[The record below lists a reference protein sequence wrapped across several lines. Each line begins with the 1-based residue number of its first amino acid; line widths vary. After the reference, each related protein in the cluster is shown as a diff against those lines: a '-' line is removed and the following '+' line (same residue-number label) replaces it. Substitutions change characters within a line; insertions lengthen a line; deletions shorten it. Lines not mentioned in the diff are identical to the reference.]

1 LHHVTSAVQGLQVLG
16 ILSILCYT
24 WTASAD
30 RRAING
36 GGAWVGSSSTS
47 SADDEIHEPPEGYY
61 AFIESPNAE
70 PPRVRRPPY
79 QHTNARCPGI
89 GQLHPHASLDNLCG
103 DLNLGIIPRNPMDQ
117 NVMGSSYPFAI
128 IKNKTL
134 EFFSKTLPILKED
147 DTLPKVAKYQQTA
160 KNSTSSFYY
169 KDTRLNSIHHRM
181 KREESTTLISE
192 KESPV
197 DNQRE
202 ANDKKVIEQEEKG
215 VTHSSPQSMRQSR
228 KFCDNGGGVIC
239 MLYKAF
245 RGEPLASGMGERK
258 DEEQNHG
265 NTAQYRRG
273 EVGDVGGNSI
283 GRIPSGGSHGPPP
296 PTPCP
301 SKAEY
306 ATPVFARN
314 YQGVWRYVVQIPYEG
329 YFTQTLEVTRCL
341 QSRCHYMEGSCMAS
355 PRWVSLL
362 VAEIFYPDSVF
373 PSIESINGGGKPPR
387 RHRPALL
394 STERPPPSVHEFQDY
409 QQYLHKRAGEAAK
422 EEYHNHNHHPQARST
437 NENEKDSS
445 DITEREAKASGAS
458 GYCDGKDEMGCF
470 QVRLYY
476 DWFLIPGSC
485 KCWRPDYFSRYANRK
500 V

>member
-1 LHHVTSAVQGLQVLG
+1 MPSRRSRALQVL
-16 ILSILCYT
+16 IVLSTVCYALT
-24 WTASAD
+24 TSSNS
-30 RRAING
+30 RAING
-36 GGAWVGSSSTS
+36 GGVWVGSTSTS
-47 SADDEIHEPPEGYY
+47 SAADDIHEPPEGYY
-61 AFIESPNAE
+61 AFIESANAE

-103 DLNLGIIPRNPMDQ
+103 DLNQGIIPRNPMDQ

-147 DTLPKVAKYQQTA
+147 DTLPKVAKYHQTK

-169 KDTRLNSIHHRM
+169 KDTRMNSLHHRM
-181 KREESTTLISE
+181 KREGSSSSILGQESLGIEMTKPSE
-192 KESPV
+192 HETYV
-197 DNQRE
+197 NQSLP
-202 ANDKKVIEQEEKG
+202 ASN
-215 VTHSSPQSMRQSR
+215 RQSR

-258 DEEQNHG
+258 DEEPSHG

-283 GRIPSGGSHGPPP
+283 GRFPGGAQHGPPP

-301 SKAEY
+301 SKADY

-373 PSIESINGGGKPPR
+373 PSIEAINGAGKPPR
-387 RHRPALL
+387 RQRPALQ
-394 STERPPPSVHEFQDY
+394 STERPPPSVHDFQDY
-409 QQYLHKRAGEAAK
+409 QQYLNKRAGEAAPEK
-422 EEYHNHNHHPQARST
+422 YQNHHHPRRARST
-437 NENEKDSS
+437 RKDNDSADNSERAGKSS
-445 DITEREAKASGAS
+445 GSS

-485 KCWRPDYFSRYANRK
+485 KCWKQDYFSRYVNRK